1 MEWRKWVKPWP
12 SHHLMLNIFQ
22 SYFKKAYV
30 STEII
35 TRKHNQNWDMG
46 KIMTYQSCALTLIC
60 RYNPHLSLVC
70 IIAHLQKCVISRQD
84 SSERFTKGKFSIN
97 KKKNL
102 FHHQWKYWN
111 IRKNTLTRLPLSSLY
126 LLLKWDKYQKTCM
139 ISRQVWE

>member
-97 KKKNL
+97 KKKKP
-102 FHHQWKYWN
+102 F
-111 IRKNTLTRLPLSSLY
+111 SSSVKI
-126 LLLKWDKYQKTCM
+126 LKHKKEHFNQIT
-139 ISRQVWE
+139 IIFSIPTSEVR